1 MTFEDQLYT
10 GVCEVFPDI
19 SVRKFSTW
27 LGKSSG
33 YWSSIRSQGLEISN
47 SSLGHL
53 VDVLTVQ
60 KLQLSESPT
69 RLKSITQLQ
78 QLIADEIRNRLQLT
92 EQEFEFPQSEFTGA
106 IKTETENY
114 GAMPFVML
122 STW

>member
-1 MTFEDQLYT
+1 MTFEDQLYK

-33 YWSSIRSQGLEISN
+33 YWSSISAQGLAVSN
-47 SSLGHL
+47 SALGHL
-53 VDVLTVQ
+53 VDVLAVQ
-60 KLQLSESPT
+60 KLQLMQSPT
-69 RLKSITQLQ
+69 RLKNITRVQ
-78 QLIADEIRNRLQLT
+78 QLIADEIRMRVQLQK
-92 EQEFEFPQSEFTGA
+92 EEFEFPQTEFTSSN
-106 IKTETENY
+106 KTETENY

>member
-1 MTFEDQLYT
+1 
-10 GVCEVFPDI
+10 
-19 SVRKFSTW
+19 VRKFSTW

-60 KLQLSESPT
+60 KLQLAQSPT

-78 QLIADEIRNRLQLT
+78 QLIADEIRNRLHIT
-92 EQEFEFPQSEFTGA
+92 EQEFEFPQTDFTRTN
-106 IKTETENY
+106 KTEQESY

>member
-1 MTFEDQLYT
+1 MTFEDQLYL
-10 GVCEVFPDI
+10 GVCDVFPDI

-33 YWSSIRSQGLEISN
+33 YWSSIRSQGFKVSN

-60 KLQLSESPT
+60 KLQLAQSPT
-69 RLKSITQLQ
+69 RLKSITRLQ
-78 QLIADEIRNRLQLT
+78 QLIADEIRNRLQLK
-92 EQEFEFPQSEFTGA
+92 EQEFEFPQSESLSV
-106 IKTETENY
+106 KRTEQENY